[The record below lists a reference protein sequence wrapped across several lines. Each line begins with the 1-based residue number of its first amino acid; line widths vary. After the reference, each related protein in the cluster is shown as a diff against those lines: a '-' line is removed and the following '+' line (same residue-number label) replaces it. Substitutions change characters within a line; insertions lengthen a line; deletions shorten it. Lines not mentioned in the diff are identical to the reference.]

1 VHNRGAVDVAT
12 HVDGILSKVP
22 AFLRVAVPLCLQ
34 FSAVHPI
41 LLRRVQKLLMKIRT
55 LAFLPI
61 FLVVALFAGIVLAAT
76 TSETP
81 ATQAKKKKKK
91 KSPPKTNVTVYTGKT
106 ATTKV
111 VPLSTRKLL
120 VNTPVVSPKTTTRR
134 RRPVYSQWDEPT
146 YADSTVGDNVDGED
160 LEVRRAAVESLG
172 PLNGSVV
179 VADPDTGRILA
190 MVNQKLAL
198 GAGYSPCSTVK
209 VPIAFAAL
217 SEGLIDKNTVLRGS
231 RKVPAAIVDHGHAK
245 MNLTEALAKSSNQYF
260 ASLGEQLGYEKVSYY
275 AHLFGLGEKTGL
287 DIPGEHAGYFPPEPP
302 KNGGMG
308 MLTSF
313 GEEISLTPL
322 QLAAIMGSIANGGTL
337 YYLQHPRS
345 QEEVAN
351 LVPRI
356 KRKLDIGSQIPEVR
370 PGMRGAV
377 QYGTARRVFALTEDQ
392 IMGKTGTCSDRRTHL
407 GWFGSFGEIN
417 EKKVVVTVLLTGG
430 KPCVGPAAAAVAGG
444 VYKRLTDQKF
454 FSAKNTMTPAAFV
467 SEAGSA
473 HPALGN

>member
-1 VHNRGAVDVAT
+1 MT
-12 HVDGILSKVP
+12 
-22 AFLRVAVPLCLQ
+22 
-34 FSAVHPI
+34 
-41 LLRRVQKLLMKIRT
+41 IRT
-55 LAFLPI
+55 LVLPSM
-61 FLVVALFAGIVLAAT
+61 FAVTALFTGIVLAAT

-81 ATQAKKKKKK
+81 TTQAKKKKKK
-91 KSPPKTNVTVYTGKT
+91 KTPKTTVTVYSGKT
-106 ATTKV
+106 AATKV
-111 VPLSTRKLL
+111 VPRSVRTVSTTTIL
-120 VNTPVVSPKTTTRR
+120 PKSTTRR

-160 LEVRRAAVESLG
+160 LEVRRAAVEALG

-179 VADPDTGRILA
+179 VTDPGTGRILA

-198 GAGYSPCSTVK
+198 GNGYSPCSTVK
-209 VPIAFAAL
+209 VPVAFAAL
-217 SEGLIDKNTVLRGS
+217 SEGIIDKNTILRGS
-231 RKVPAAIVDHGHAK
+231 RKVPAAIVDHGHSK

-287 DIPGEHAGYFPPEPP
+287 DIPGEHPGYFPPEPP

-345 QEEVAN
+345 QQDVTN
-351 LVPRI
+351 FVPRI
-356 KRKLDIGSQIPEVR
+356 KRRLDIESQIAEVE

-377 QYGTARRVFALTEDQ
+377 QYGTARRIQALTEDN

-407 GWFGSFGEIN
+407 GWFGSFSEIN
-417 EKKVVVTVLLTGG
+417 GKKVAVAVLLTGG
-430 KPCVGPAAAAVAGG
+430 KPCVGPAAAGVAGG
-444 VYKRLTDQKF
+444 VYKRLSEQHF
-454 FSAKNTMTPAAFV
+454 FEAK
-467 SEAGSA
+467 
-473 HPALGN
+473 